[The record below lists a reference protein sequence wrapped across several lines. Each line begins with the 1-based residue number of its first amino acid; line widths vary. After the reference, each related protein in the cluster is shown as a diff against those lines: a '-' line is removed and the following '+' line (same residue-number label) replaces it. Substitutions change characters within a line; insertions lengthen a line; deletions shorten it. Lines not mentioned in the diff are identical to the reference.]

1 MTTNQYEPPLSDDAM
16 AAAGLAIADDPYLEL
31 IRRCPLRP
39 IRSEAELTR
48 AIAMLDWLV
57 DKETAGLR
65 RTPSEHDYLLVLA
78 GLVEDYEDV
87 HYPMP
92 SDITE
97 H

>member
-1 MTTNQYEPPLSDDAM
+1 MTTDQYEPPLSNDAT
-16 AAAGLAIADDPYLEL
+16 AAAGPVIADDPYLEL

-48 AIAMLDWLV
+48 AIAMLDWLI
-57 DKETAGLR
+57 DKETAGL

-78 GLVEDYEDV
+78 RLVEDYEDV

-92 SDITE
+92 SDLARD
-97 H
+97 